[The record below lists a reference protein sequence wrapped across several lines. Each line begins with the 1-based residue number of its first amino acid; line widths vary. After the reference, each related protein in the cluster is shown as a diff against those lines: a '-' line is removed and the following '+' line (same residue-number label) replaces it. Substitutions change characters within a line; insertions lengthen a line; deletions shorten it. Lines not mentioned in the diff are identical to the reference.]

1 LSLPGGPPAGDTLGE
16 EALGVIPTTD
26 SNLGLKWGGILLLAG
41 LLVVGV
47 EAFFLQQ
54 PGYMD
59 ACYSFNAGRSLTH
72 GSGLQDP
79 YLWNYL
85 DDPQGIPHLS
95 HTYWMPLPSL
105 LVALGSLVISNGFRG
120 AQLPFWLIGALLP
133 LSTALMAMRIT
144 RNRRVS
150 VVAGFLMAFPCF
162 YAIYM
167 ANTDSVAPYAMLGVL
182 FFLVLVEAVTT
193 RRPLLLLLLGALG
206 GLAHLARADALILV
220 GYALVAGALTWPRG
234 EGSMTE
240 AQSPTPRNVR
250 ARAFCNK
257 LASTAGRVGLVLIA
271 YLVVTAFWYSRNIA
285 SFGNLLPASGFRT
298 LWLIRYDDLFH
309 FPGSELTPGRFLSS
323 GAVSILEARWQALG
337 WNLQTLFFAQGWIV
351 LFPFVVIGLVQLRD
365 QAVVRCAVLYA
376 AMLFAV
382 MTVLFPWSGARG
394 GYLHSGVALLPT
406 FALGASVGVE
416 RTVGWL
422 GGIRGWNMARARLS
436 FSVGAVLVA
445 AAVTGVSF
453 QRSVVGTSPG
463 SPAWSHLDDD
473 YSAAGDW
480 LRLHAPA
487 GSRVMVNNPPCFYY
501 RTGLSSVVV
510 PDGDETTA
518 LAAADR
524 YQARYLL
531 LDANAPSG
539 LVPIFEGTRK
549 EPRLV
554 EETEVEGGPQGEPL
568 KIYRIL
574 PAP

>member
-1 LSLPGGPPAGDTLGE
+1 M
-16 EALGVIPTTD
+16 IPTSD
-26 SNLGLKWGGILLLAG
+26 LHLGLKWGGILLLAG

-59 ACYSFNAGRSLTH
+59 ACYSFNAGRSLAQ

-85 DDPQGIPHLS
+85 DDPQGLPHPS

-105 LVALGSLVISNGFRG
+105 LAAVGSLVISKGFRG

-133 LSTALMAMRIT
+133 LSTALMALRIT

-167 ANTDSVAPYAMLGVL
+167 ADTDSVAPYALLGAV
-182 FFLVLVEAVTT
+182 FFLVLVEAVST
-193 RRPLLLLLLGALG
+193 RRPFLFLLLGALG

-220 GYALVAGALTWPRG
+220 GYALVAAAVLWPRDERFG
-234 EGSMTE
+234 TGS
-240 AQSPTPRNVR
+240 QSRTPRNVR
-250 ARAFCNK
+250 TGAFCRR
-257 LASTAGRVGLVLIA
+257 LASAAGRVGLVLIA
-271 YLVVTAFWYSRNIA
+271 YLVVTAFWYSRNLA
-285 SFGNLLPASGFRT
+285 SFGTLLPPSGFRT

-309 FPGSELTPGRFLSS
+309 FPGWELTPGRFLSS

-337 WNLQTLFFAQGWIV
+337 WNLQTLFFAQGWMV
-351 LFPFVVIGLVQLRD
+351 LFPFVVVGLVRLRG
-365 QAVVRCAVLYA
+365 QAVVRCAALYG
-376 AMLFAV
+376 AMLFAA

-406 FALGASVGVE
+406 FALGASVGVD
-416 RTVGWL
+416 RTVEWV
-422 GGIRGWNMARARLS
+422 GGIRGWNLARARLS
-436 FSVGAVLVA
+436 FSVGAILVA

-473 YSAAGDW
+473 YSAAGAW

-487 GSRVMVNNPPCFYY
+487 GFRVMVNNPPCFYY

-524 YQARYLL
+524 YQADYLL

-539 LVPIFEGTRK
+539 LVPIFEGTRRDA
-549 EPRLV
+549 RLV
-554 EETEVEGGPQGEPL
+554 EGTEVEGGPQGKPL
-568 KIYRIL
+568 KIFRIL
-574 PAP
+574 PPP